1 MTALH
6 HATQKAIILDRQF
19 RARVIPNKKKDYRW
33 DKKASLEDY

>member
-19 RARVIPNKKKDYRW
+19 RARVIPNKTHSSVKPKY
-33 DKKASLEDY
+33 KVIYE